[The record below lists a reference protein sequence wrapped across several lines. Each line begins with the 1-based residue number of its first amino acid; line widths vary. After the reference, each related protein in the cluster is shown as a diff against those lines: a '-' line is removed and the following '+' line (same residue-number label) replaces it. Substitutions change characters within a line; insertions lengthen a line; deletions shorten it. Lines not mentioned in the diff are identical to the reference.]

1 MAHKV
6 TGFRPGSK
14 SWKKF
19 MAKVYG
25 FGGAI
30 VIVGAMFKI
39 QHWPGAAIML
49 IGGLGIE
56 AIIFILSAFEPLHED
71 PDWTLVYPELNAMDD
86 DEEAAH
92 HDHGHAELESGSEH
106 SHEHAAIESAQG
118 QVSYVAAPSAGLT
131 AQLDSML
138 ADAKIEP
145 ELISSLGEG
154 LKNLA
159 ETSNKMNQLTD
170 ASVATSEYVDSVKS
184 AAKTV
189 DSLADSYV
197 KASQSLSALAVTN
210 EDGMSYGEQ
219 LQQVSKNLSSLN
231 AVYELQLQGSNS
243 QIESSQRMYE
253 SMNQMIQNL
262 NDSIDDTKVYK
273 ENISELAKNLSAL
286 NMVYG
291 NMLNAMSYNRS

>member
-1 MAHKV
+1 MAHTV

-39 QHWPGAAIML
+39 QHWPGATIML
-49 IGGLGIE
+49 IGGLGVE
-56 AIIFILSAFEPLHED
+56 AVIFILSAFEPLHED
-71 PDWTLVYPELNAMDD
+71 PDWTLVYPELSAMDD

-92 HDHGHAELESGSEH
+92 HDHGHAELESGNEH
-106 SHEHAAIESAQG
+106 SHEHAAIET
-118 QVSYVAAPSAGLT
+118 VTAAPSAGLT
-131 AQLDSML
+131 AQLDEML
-138 ADAKIEP
+138 SDAKIEP
-145 ELISSLGEG
+145 ELMASLGEG
-154 LKNLA
+154 LRNLA
-159 ETSNKMNQLTD
+159 EASNKMSQLTD
-170 ASVATSEYVDSVKS
+170 ATVATGEYVDSVKS

-189 DSLADSYV
+189 DGLADSYV
-197 KASQSLSALAVTN
+197 KASQSLSALSVTN

-243 QIESSQRMYE
+243 QIESTQKMYE
-253 SMNQMIQNL
+253 SMNHMIQNL

>member
-86 DEEAAH
+86 DEAVH
-92 HDHGHAELESGSEH
+92 HDHGHAELESDNHH
-106 SHEHAAIESAQG
+106 SHEHAAIEG
-118 QVSYVAAPSAGLT
+118 VAATATHAIQAPSAGLT
-131 AQLDSML
+131 AQLDAML
-138 ADAKIEP
+138 SDAKIEP

-243 QIESSQRMYE
+243 QIESSQKMYE